1 MMSAST
7 ALITLLGEPAPLRL
21 MELAI
26 VSAVQPYCSNKLI
39 KIPASRAATSLALP
53 TL

>member
-1 MMSAST
+1 VLT
-7 ALITLLGEPAPLRL
+7 TLLDEPLPLRL
-21 MELAI
+21 TELAI

-39 KIPASRAATSLALP
+39 KIPASRATTSVAFP